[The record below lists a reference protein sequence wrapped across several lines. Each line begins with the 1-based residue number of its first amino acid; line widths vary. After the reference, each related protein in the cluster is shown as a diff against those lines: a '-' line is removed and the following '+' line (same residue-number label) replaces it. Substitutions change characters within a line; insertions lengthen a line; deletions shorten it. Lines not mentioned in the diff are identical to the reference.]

1 MSKSDFGQY
10 IRKLRIDRG
19 FSLRELAC
27 ELDITPYYLSYIES
41 GAKCNPNIK
50 IIAKMFTVLNL
61 TKKEIEVFFDLH
73 AKANGCVSYD
83 IVDYIM
89 KHDEVREAIRSA
101 RDMPDASPSWEDFLN
116 KFMNK

>member
-1 MSKSDFGQY
+1 M
-10 IRKLRIDRG
+10 
-19 FSLRELAC
+19 
-27 ELDITPYYLSYIES
+27 
-41 GAKCNPNIK
+41 
-50 IIAKMFTVLNL
+50 
-61 TKKEIEVFFDLH
+61 FFDLH

-101 RDMPDASPSWEDFLN
+101 RDMPDASPSWEDFYN